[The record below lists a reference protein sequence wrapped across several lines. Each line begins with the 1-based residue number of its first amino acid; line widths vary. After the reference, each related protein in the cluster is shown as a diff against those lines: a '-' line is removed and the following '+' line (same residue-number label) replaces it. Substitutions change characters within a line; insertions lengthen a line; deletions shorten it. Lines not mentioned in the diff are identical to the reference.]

1 MSGTGDLFSALFIS
15 QYSENKSIFESA
27 KYASLKTTELLKLSL
42 DIKDKA
48 RGLPIE
54 RFIDIL

>member
-1 MSGTGDLFSALFIS
+1 MFSALFIS
-15 QYSENKSIFESA
+15 RYSENKSIFDSA